1 MINSERDMLM
11 NNKNYD
17 VVIVGAGMAGLT
29 AAAYLSLNHKVALI
43 EKDASSGGLLGS
55 FYVDGHLLDKGARGI
70 IDSGIIFP
78 MLKQLNL
85 HVDFLDNPIKMMIGE
100 DGVDLINQESLQ
112 SYEAML
118 VKYFPEE
125 KDNIALIMKDITKV
139 MGYMDVLYGIENP
152 LFLPKPYSMEYLSKT
167 LLPWMVKFVP
177 NMSKAMKMLDPV
189 DEHLRRY
196 TNNESLISM
205 IMQHFFEK
213 TPAFFGLSYF
223 TLYMQYHYPKG
234 GTQTMVDVLVNH
246 IKKHGGEFYNGVE
259 VERLNPHQKL
269 IHTKQG
275 HTFCYNECL
284 WAADTTQLY
293 RYLEGKEQLPSK
305 VQAKIKAK
313 EAMIHNK
320 KGADSILSLYLIL
333 NTPASTFKSMFG
345 PHSFFTPDLSGL
357 HTHSIT
363 LITDSDGKLSD
374 NKQHVF
380 DWVTKVLELNTFE
393 ISIPSLRDESC
404 SPQGESTLIISTLF
418 DYRLTQHIANLG
430 WYEDFKNHVTHVLTR
445 IFQRKIPNLDALIK
459 KSLIASPL
467 TIVGRTN
474 NHEGSVTG
482 WSFAN
487 KPFPAIFE
495 FLKVSQAVKTPIPH
509 VTQAGQWTFNP
520 AGVPVAVLTGKLAA
534 DDVEKKLRQ
543 GSKT

>member
-1 MINSERDMLM
+1 M
-11 NNKNYD
+11 NNKDYD

-29 AAAYLSLNHKVALI
+29 AAAYLSLNYKVAII

-55 FYVDGHLLDKGARGI
+55 FKVDGHSLDKGARGI

-85 HVDFLDNPIKMMIGE
+85 HVDFVDNPIKMMIGD
-100 DGVDLINQESLQ
+100 DGVDLVDQESLKT
-112 SYEAML
+112 YEAML

-125 KDNIALIMKDITKV
+125 KESIASIMKDIYKV

-167 LLPWMVKFVP
+167 LLPWMLKFVP

-189 DEHLRRY
+189 DEHLRKY
-196 TNNESLISM
+196 TKNESLISM

-234 GTQTMVDVLVNH
+234 GTQSMVDVLVNH
-246 IKKHGGEFYNGVE
+246 VKNHGGEIYNSVE
-259 VERLNPHQKL
+259 VMSLNAHQKL
-269 IHTKQG
+269 IQTKQG
-275 HTFCYNECL
+275 HTFNYQECL

-293 RYLEGKEQLPSK
+293 RLLVDKEKLSSK
-305 VQAKIKAK
+305 AQIKIKEK
-313 EAMIHNK
+313 EVIIKNK

-333 NTPASTFKSMFG
+333 NTPASSFRSKFG
-345 PHSFFTPDLSGL
+345 PHSFFTPDLNGL
-357 HTHSIT
+357 HAHSIK
-363 LITDSDGKLSD
+363 LITDSNGSLSED
-374 NKQHVF
+374 KETVF
-380 DWVTKVLELNTFE
+380 NWITKVLELNTFE
-393 ISIPSLRDESC
+393 VSIPSLRDESL
-404 SPQGESTLIISTLF
+404 SPVGESTLIISTLF
-418 DYRLTQHIANLG
+418 DYHLTQHIANLG
-430 WYEDFKNHVTHVLTR
+430 WYEDFKNHVTQVIIS
-445 IFQRKIPNLDALIK
+445 IFQRSIPNLDALIK

-509 VTQAGQWTFNP
+509 VSQAGQWTFNP

-534 DDVEKKLRQ
+534 DDVEKKLKQ
-543 GSKT
+543 GSKV